1 MISSDVLGLNART
14 GSFCKY
20 TTGYDH
26 ARKKSKLVIY
36 CDSVHLFNKQA
47 RLKLGYIKFI
57 LQVTSAIFM
66 RVINIRFERQ
76 LI

>member
-20 TTGYDH
+20 TIGYDH

-36 CDSVHLFNKQA
+36 CDSVHLFNK
-47 RLKLGYIKFI
+47 
-57 LQVTSAIFM
+57 
-66 RVINIRFERQ
+66 
-76 LI
+76 